1 MRITLVSHASILIR
15 TRDAVILTDP
25 WYLGK
30 AFNDSWTLYPPA
42 AYDESMLDQVD
53 FLWISHEHP
62 DHFHIPTLRALPSR
76 FKERVRLLFQRN
88 NSDKM
93 FEAFRRFGFKSLQAL
108 PHRQIVGITPGTEV
122 YCHQVGPMDSMLGV
136 RCDGETLL
144 NVNDCEANDAIC
156 RTALKDLARVDLVT
170 NQFSF
175 AGYPG
180 NVNYRE
186 VVPAMARARVQD
198 MLSNHVAL
206 KARVSI
212 PFASFIYFSCS
223 DNQHLNQFANTPRI
237 LFDAFRAEGH
247 ELAALYPGD
256 TFDST
261 VPYDSAPSLA
271 RFDADY
277 QRLPQQPID
286 AVAPVPADKL
296 KEAFGKFVT
305 QLRDK
310 YPRWV
315 LNRLQPVT
323 VDVPDL
329 GIGVRFSLASGALE
343 AGPPDPAA
351 DLIINSQPLF
361 FAFSHSFGVQTLGV
375 SGRFFV
381 QNNSANWRRHRILT
395 SLFNAEIYLRPRYLF
410 SRRNLAFF
418 RERLPGAFTQ
428 LRNQLRRM
436 G

>member
-1 MRITLVSHASILIR
+1 MKITLVSHASILIR

-30 AFNDSWTLYPPA
+30 AFNDSWTLYPTP
-42 AYDESMLDQVD
+42 AYDESMLDEVD

-76 FKERVRLLFQRN
+76 FKERVRLLFQLN

-93 FEAFRRFGFKSLQAL
+93 FEAFRRFGFQTLQAL
-108 PHRQIVGITPGTEV
+108 PHRKIVRITPGTEI

-156 RTALKDLARVDLVT
+156 RTALKDLTRVDLVT

-175 AGYPG
+175 AGYAG
-180 NVNYRE
+180 ARNYQE

-198 MLSNHVAL
+198 MLSNHVTL
-206 KARVSI
+206 KAKVSI

-223 DNQHLNQFANTPRI
+223 DNQHLNQFANTPRT
-237 LFDAFRAEGH
+237 LYDAFRAQGQ

-261 VPYDSAPSLA
+261 VPYDSAPALA
-271 RFDADY
+271 RFDAAHEK
-277 QRLPQQPID
+277 LPQQPID
-286 AVAPVPADKL
+286 TAPIIPAEKL
-296 KEAFGKFVT
+296 REAFITFAT
-305 QLRDK
+305 RLREK

-315 LNRLQPVT
+315 LNRLKPVT
-323 VDVPDL
+323 ADVPDL
-329 GIGVRFSLASGALE
+329 GAGIRFSVASGAFE
-343 AGPPDPAA
+343 VSAPDPSA
-351 DLIINSQPLF
+351 DLIINSQPLL
-361 FAFSHSFGVQTLGV
+361 FAFSHTFGVQTLGV
-375 SGRFFV
+375 SGRFFI
-381 QNNSANWRRHRILT
+381 QNNFANWRLHRILT
-395 SLFNAEIYLRPRYLF
+395 SLNNAEIYLRPRYLF
-410 SRRNLAFF
+410 SRRNVTFF
-418 RERLPGAFTQ
+418 VERLPGAWTQ